1 MTKFEIFP
9 NKEMEFN
16 RTAFLKYYLIYTIS
30 YIVLFYATRELELA
44 LSIKF
49 DVTVVIFGSILELI
63 YIIFISYFT
72 TLRLNNIGWPK
83 WLSIIFIIY
92 WLLSMK
98 NIVIFDVLFNDG
110 NGFEGLWL
118 LWVPTITSY
127 MVLAL
132 LFFVLVMPPEKLEN
146 EIKS

>member
-72 TLRLNNIGWPK
+72 TLRL
-83 WLSIIFIIY
+83 
-92 WLLSMK
+92 
-98 NIVIFDVLFNDG
+98 
-110 NGFEGLWL
+110 
-118 LWVPTITSY
+118 
-127 MVLAL
+127 
-132 LFFVLVMPPEKLEN
+132 
-146 EIKS
+146 